1 MRSKC
6 VAFQLVAVVLSA
18 AILAYSQGNS
28 FDKIRYNGGTIQTK
42 VDPKDWG
49 NHLTVTSEE
58 IRLDLKDGQKL
69 TIDPKRVYGLSY
81 GQEAHRRVGTMI
93 ALGVLLAPL
102 ALFGLFHKTRLHF
115 VGIEFT
121 TEEGNKSGVLL
132 QAHKDNYRAVLTALR
147 GATGAP
153 IAVAEEDRKF
163 VPVGVEVV
171 TAETTE
177 ETPSQPEE
185 APPAAPAPAAA
196 APAPAAPVAPETTS
210 VVLKSNPSGAEVT
223 VDGRYMGSTPSTLKL
238 PAGDHIISILKPGF
252 ETWQRTISVVPGGEV
267 TIDATLNVHSKALQ
281 VDDIAELLS
290 GGVPETRLV
299 QLVKERGV
307 GFAVNAETE
316 QKLRE
321 AGATDALMQAISQA
335 AATHEASP

>member
-1 MRSKC
+1 MWSKR
-6 VAFQLVAVVLSA
+6 VAIQLLSVVLSA

-49 NHLTVTSEE
+49 NRLTVTSEE
-58 IRLDLKDGQKL
+58 IRIDLKDGQNL
-69 TIDPKRVYGLSY
+69 RINPKHVYGLSY

-121 TEEGNKSGVLL
+121 TEEGKKSGVLL

-171 TAETTE
+171 AAEGSE
-177 ETPSQPEE
+177 ETPAQPVEE
-185 APPAAPAPAAA
+185 PRPAAAPPELAPAAA
-196 APAPAAPVAPETTS
+196 AAPETTS
-210 VVLKSNPSGAEVT
+210 VVLKSTPSGAEVT
-223 VDGRYMGSTPSTLKL
+223 ADGRYVGSTPSTVKL
-238 PAGDHIISILKPGF
+238 PAGDHLISILKPGYQP
-252 ETWQRTISVVPGGEV
+252 WQRTISVVPGGEV
-267 TIDATLNVHSKALQ
+267 TIDATLEARAKALE
-281 VDDIAELLS
+281 VDDITKLLS
-290 GGVPETRLV
+290 GGVPEARLV
-299 QLVKERGV
+299 QLVNERGV
-307 GFAVNAETE
+307 GFPLDIETE
-316 QKLRE
+316 LKLRQG
-321 AGATDALMQAISQA
+321 GATDTLMQAISQA
-335 AATHEASP
+335 AAKR

>member
-1 MRSKC
+1 MLRKR
-6 VAFQLVAVVLSA
+6 VALQFLAVLLSS
-18 AILAYSQGNS
+18 AILAYSQGNA
-28 FDKIRYNGGTIQTK
+28 FDKIRYNGGTMQTK

-58 IRLDLKDGQKL
+58 IRLDLKDGQNL
-69 TIDPKRVYGLSY
+69 RIDPKRVEGLSY

-121 TEEGNKSGVLL
+121 TEEGKKSGVLL

-163 VPVGVEVV
+163 VPVGVEVAK
-171 TAETTE
+171 AETTE
-177 ETPSQPEE
+177 AAPSKAEDE
-185 APPAAPAPAAA
+185 APAPPAPAAA
-196 APAPAAPVAPETTS
+196 VAPQNTS
-210 VVLKSNPSGAEVT
+210 LVLKSTPSGAEVT
-223 VDGRYMGSTPSTLKL
+223 VDGKYVGSTPSTVKL
-238 PAGDHIISILKPGF
+238 PAGDHLISILKPGYQS
-252 ETWQRTISVVPGGEV
+252 WQRTISVVPGGEV
-267 TIDATLNVHSKALQ
+267 TIDATLEVHSKSLQ
-281 VDDIAELLS
+281 VDDITELLS
-290 GGVPETRLV
+290 GGVPEARLV

-307 GFAVNAETE
+307 GFPLNAETE
-316 QKLRE
+316 LKLRQ
-321 AGATDALMQAISQA
+321 AGATDTLMQAIGQA
-335 AATHEASP
+335 ATTH